1 MGIVVENLVK
11 RFDGRTIIDHVS
23 FEIGD
28 GALVSLLGP
37 SGCGKTTTLR
47 CIAGLETPEEGRI
60 TIDGEVVFDH
70 RSGIMLE
77 PWHRSIGMVFQSYAI
92 WPHLTVFENVAF
104 PLRVRRMSR
113 TDIAGRVARA
123 LAMVGLG
130 ELAER
135 SAQLLSGGQQQRVA
149 VARAI
154 VHSPALLLFDEP
166 LSNLDAKLRDHT
178 RAEIRRV
185 QRELNVATVY
195 VTHDQAEALSL
206 SDRILVMRD
215 GVIRQ
220 SGTPQQIYG
229 QPHDMFVADA
239 VGAAN
244 FFDIDV
250 SSIDVEVVQGIA
262 PDGTAIRAY
271 GRIAVPGTA
280 RVMVRPDRLRIAIER
295 NDSDAPGLNHLRG
308 TVRQRLFLGGHFEY
322 VVAVGTTVLRVFS
335 PDEIAE
341 QAAVVV
347 SFEPRDCILLA
358 PDDAPRHG
366 DVTAWA

>member
-1 MGIVVENLVK
+1 MGITVKNLVK

-23 FEIGD
+23 FEIAD
-28 GALVSLLGP
+28 GELVSLLGP

-60 TIDGEVVFDH
+60 EIDREVVFDH
-70 RSGIMLE
+70 RAGIMVE

-104 PLRVRRMSR
+104 PLRIRRLPRADVTSR
-113 TDIAGRVARA
+113 VTRA
-123 LAMVGLG
+123 LDMVGLAA
-130 ELAER
+130 LAER

-154 VHSPALLLFDEP
+154 VHSPSVLLFDEP
-166 LSNLDAKLRDHT
+166 LSNLDAKLRDQT
-178 RAEIRRV
+178 RAEIRRL

-220 SGTPQQIYG
+220 AGTPQQIYA
-229 QPHDMFVADA
+229 QPQDMFVADA

-244 FFDIDV
+244 FFDIEIR
-250 SSIDVEVVQGIA
+250 SIDDDSLQGIA
-262 PDGTAIRAY
+262 PDGTTIRAF
-271 GRIAVPGTA
+271 GRITTPGPA
-280 RVMVRPDRLRIAIER
+280 RVMVRPDRLRIATER
-295 NDSDAPGLNHLRG
+295 DDVGAPALNRLHG
-308 TVRQRLFLGGHFEY
+308 TIRQRLFLGGHFEY
-322 VVAVGTTVLRVFS
+322 AVAVGPTVLRVFS

-341 QAAVVV
+341 QTPVVV
-347 SFEPRDCILLA
+347 SFEPRDCILLG
-358 PDDAPRHG
+358 PDDAPRQG